1 MSRFLRLPTF
11 LRAKVRAPFARAMTA
26 LNKHDAGST
35 LGLMEGLPLFRTYWD
50 HEPARSAGFPACGFT
65 GHSCPVFLLRAT
77 GKSPE
82 PADRNVCPTHPRF
95 IERLSSLL
103 FLPPEPGFIA
113 VEGRD
118 LECCKSAER
127 PQRCVC
133 PRRPTDTPEP
143 RCVADKAGCL
153 GRSQRCRRSSCS
165 PTPTALWRPGWC
177 ADD

>member
-82 PADRNVCPTHPRF
+82 PADRNVCLTLPRF
-95 IERLSSLL
+95 MESKRSNAAGTNRPAPFALV
-103 FLPPEPGFIA
+103 PHPG
-113 VEGRD
+113 
-118 LECCKSAER
+118 
-127 PQRCVC
+127 Q
-133 PRRPTDTPEP
+133 
-143 RCVADKAGCL
+143 VAWNNRMKA
-153 GRSQRCRRSSCS
+153 
-165 PTPTALWRPGWC
+165 
-177 ADD
+177 